1 MAEQSPQRSRV
12 SDINELN
19 AWRDRLIGEQKRRS
33 ELGIKELRICTGAG
47 CIASGSLQTRDEI
60 VRQLHDR
67 GLADR
72 WEVICTGCMGP
83 CFGGPVVMVGDVV
96 YERVRA
102 EDAATVVAEHLGQG
116 KVVERLTHR
125 RPDGR
130 HVARLEEIDF
140 FKRQVKIALRNC
152 GVIDPGQIED
162 YIARD
167 GYQALAQVLAK
178 KDPDAVVETF
188 RESGLRGRGG
198 AGFPTWRK
206 WAFARQQEAT
216 TKFVVCNADEG
227 DPGAFMDR
235 SVLEGDPHSV
245 IEGMAIA
252 AATIGAQKGFIY
264 VRAEYPLAVQRLQ
277 VALAQAREVGL
288 LGQNILGLGFDFDI
302 EIRMGSG
309 AFVCGEE
316 TALMTSIEGNRG

>member
-1 MAEQSPQRSRV
+1 MTEQFTKRSLV
-12 SDINELN
+12 SSIDELN
-19 AWRDRLIGEQKRRS
+19 AWRDRLLAERKREA
-33 ELGIKELRICTGAG
+33 ELGVNELRICTGAG
-47 CIASGSLQTRDEI
+47 CIASGSLRTREEI
-60 VRQLHDR
+60 EGQLRDR

-72 WEVICTGCMGP
+72 WRVVGTGCMGP
-83 CFGGPVVMVGDVV
+83 CFGGPVIMVGDVV
-96 YERVRA
+96 YERVRP
-102 EDAATVVAEHLGQG
+102 EDAAAIVVEHLGQG
-116 KVVERLTHR
+116 RVVERLTHR

-140 FKRQVKIALRNC
+140 FKRQVKIVLRNC
-152 GVIDPGQIED
+152 GVIDPMRIEH
-162 YIARD
+162 YIERD
-167 GYQALAQVLAK
+167 GYQALAQVLSR
-178 KDPDAVVETF
+178 KDPDSVIDAL

-206 WAFARQQEAT
+206 WTFARQQTDAI
-216 TKFVVCNADEG
+216 KFVVCNADEG

-264 VRAEYPLAVQRLQ
+264 VRAEYPLAVERLRI
-277 VALAQAREVGL
+277 ALDQAREVGL
-288 LGQNILGLGFDFDI
+288 LGQNILNLGFDFDI

-309 AFVCGEE
+309 AFVWRRNG
-316 TALMTSIEGNRG
+316 IDDVY